1 MAGGHASRAAP
12 AAQARLIHV
21 HQIGDHD
28 QRAAAQAGLPTAALI
43 CRSDLMTRGSPLFFV
58 QVQGDL
64 INTVSVHTDRSG
76 TAVVTLAYGTTLTLR
91 MTGAVPALRYLARDL
106 ARQLDQLADTDMRHP
121 PVVDGASLVTDR
133 RSDR

>member
-1 MAGGHASRAAP
+1 
-12 AAQARLIHV
+12 
-21 HQIGDHD
+21 
-28 QRAAAQAGLPTAALI
+28 
-43 CRSDLMTRGSPLFFV
+43 
-58 QVQGDL
+58 
-64 INTVSVHTDRSG
+64 
-76 TAVVTLAYGTTLTLR
+76 